1 MAFYDGQHILWKFPR
16 KPSNAYVQELIWQYS
31 LSDISSQTE
40 KKSCLCKWISLQ
52 ASMTVCMFV
61 SLNIALI
68 CTLRV
73 SLITSLATTCQVC
86 ILLIVRQHGFIFY
99 DGQHILWEF
108 PRKPSNVY
116 VQELIW

>member
-1 MAFYDGQHILWKFPR
+1 
-16 KPSNAYVQELIWQYS
+16 
-31 LSDISSQTE
+31 
-40 KKSCLCKWISLQ
+40 
-52 ASMTVCMFV
+52 MTVSMFV

-86 ILLIVRQHGFIFY
+86 ILSIVRQHGFIFY

-116 VQELIW
+116 VQELIWQYPLSNASIISNKQTKKLLV